1 MDLTID
7 VMDYKLNIR
16 AAAAIIHN
24 NKILVHKNVNK
35 EHYCLVGGRVE
46 IGENSKETIKREVKE
61 ELGREIEVK
70 NHISTIENFFE
81 MNGQKY
87 HEILFLYSAEFI
99 DDVDKLI
106 DIDLK
111 NIEGKE
117 YLIYTWLDLD
127 NIRDYEILPKSVSGM
142 LQRGTFL
149 PHEINDELKK

>member
-127 NIRDYEILPKSVSGM
+127 NIRDYEILPKSVSEM